1 MANYTN
7 AYATLQPTES
17 KMANF
22 ANEQE
27 QLGFRRREEQRNE
40 QDRKERKQKE
50 NEADFAEKAKEF
62 AKYKSKLTPYDS
74 GSRTL
79 NTTIANALSEARDRL
94 FEQYKRANDK
104 SLSETERMQAL
115 ANITELENYPTKL
128 KNITDRLTSV
138 NETYADGLSKGN
150 IFRNEAYENL
160 WQDGFKGLT
169 VKMDD
174 NFNPDVVFFDLDGDG
189 KPDNVKDVM
198 KFDQINKLIPS
209 DIMMPN
215 IDSETLAY
223 KIGKDLGKTTT
234 ESTSGYNTTEKSF
247 VDENTA
253 RQGIQS
259 LVNDQNIRSYLRRK
273 GLDYKQEIT
282 PRIVKEYEDALT
294 KIALSN
300 TDSMSKQKYNY
311 ADENADLSRAQTQKN
326 ADRNYGLN
334 REKLDFAKSKS
345 KKDTKTPEIIGTTT
359 PTVNT
364 WGKKFID
371 KIDIN
376 TTKAVNISNG
386 GVKIN
391 ALPYIKGDKKG
402 TLSNVTVENYTYDVD
417 GNLILDVSYDSS
429 LKSKEN
435 PGQKVKER
443 ITVSKETELKLANSL
458 GISVNELK
466 KQATKDS
473 RKKIDY

>member
-17 KMANF
+17 KMTNF

-50 NEADFAEKAKEF
+50 NESDFAEKAKEF

-150 IFRNEAYENL
+150 IFRNEAYESL

-345 KKDTKTPEIIGTTT
+345 KKDTKTPEITNITK
-359 PTVNT
+359 PTKEA
-364 WGKKFID
+364 WGSK
-371 KIDIN
+371 N
-376 TTKAVNISNG
+376 YPNLNSN
-386 GVKIN
+386 
-391 ALPYIKGDKKG
+391 
-402 TLSNVTVENYTYDVD
+402 SNS
-417 GNLILDVSYDSS
+417 LDVSNVKLNTLKGNKKGEIFTYQDVSIEKIAFDKNGLMVVDFSYSDPNVGDKEVKGNRSRNTTTLNNEAALKVASQLGVS
-429 LKSKEN
+429 LED
-435 PGQKVKER
+435 
-443 ITVSKETELKLANSL
+443 LKNKTM
-458 GISVNELK
+458 N
-466 KQATKDS
+466 DS
-473 RKKIDY
+473 RQKIDY